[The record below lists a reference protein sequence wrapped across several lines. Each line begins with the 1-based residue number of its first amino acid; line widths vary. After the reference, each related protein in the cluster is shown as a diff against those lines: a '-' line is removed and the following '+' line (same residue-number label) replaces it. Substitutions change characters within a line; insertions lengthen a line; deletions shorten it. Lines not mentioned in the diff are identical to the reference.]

1 MCLLTG
7 TVTIKSSQEWLKK
20 LYSSFPPQLDGFVQV
35 FSPQSVGGAHHLA
48 WAAFASFLAQK
59 SNSLLAKKPE
69 MDFLCRVAGTNQIP
83 FAQEKVGIKDGQKE
97 IAIVFV
103 GKIDSAAKKE
113 MQAFCRSLPLT
124 PKPVEWGEFI
134 AIPING
140 FSSKEVFA
148 IEESALSGW

>member
-20 LYSSFPPQLDGFVQV
+20 LYSSLPVQLERFVQV
-35 FSPQSVGGAHHLA
+35 FSPQNVGGAHHLA
-48 WAAFASFLAQK
+48 WNAYASFLAQK

-83 FAQEKVGIKDGQKE
+83 LAQEKVGIKDGQKE
-97 IAIVFV
+97 MAIVWV
-103 GKIDSAAKKE
+103 GKLNASTKKE
-113 MQAFCRSLPLT
+113 MQLFCKSLSLIPT
-124 PKPVEWGEFI
+124 PVKWGEFI
-134 AIPING
+134 EIPKNG
-140 FSSKEVFA
+140 LISKEDFV